1 MMKIIQTHG
10 RFKGLPWYENLQS
23 VSILGAGGIGSWLAL
38 SLSRQGHQILI
49 QDFDTVELHNL
60 GGQLLAVSEI
70 GKFKVSSVKKLIS
83 ILSPENANKFFTSNT
98 RISETNGSI
107 LPITFSCFD
116 NMAARKIAFERW
128 VNVTKMIGND
138 KKPCV
143 FIDGRL
149 LAEEFQVLVV
159 KPTEEDIEK
168 YRDTIFEDNSIPD
181 EDCTAK
187 STTHCSMM
195 IAGTMTALFNNH
207 VTNFYSDFPGRDVPF
222 FTRVSLPM
230 MMFEF
235 KQ

>member
-23 VSILGAGGIGSWLAL
+23 VSILGAGGIGSWLGL

-49 QDFDTVELHNL
+49 QDFDNVELHNL
-60 GGQLLAVSEI
+60 GGQLLAISDI
-70 GKFKVSSVKKLIS
+70 NKPKVNSVKNLIN
-83 ILSPENANKFFTSNT
+83 ILSPENTKDFFTSKV
-98 RISETNGSI
+98 RISGTSGTI

-116 NMAARKIAFERW
+116 NMEARKIAFGRW
-128 VNVTKMIGND
+128 VNVTRMQGNEN
-138 KKPCV
+138 KPCI

-168 YRDTIFEDNSIPD
+168 YRATIFEDNSIPD

-195 IAGTMTALFNNH
+195 IASMMTSLFNNYI
-207 VTNFYSDFPGRDVPF
+207 TNYYSEFSIRDVPF

-235 KQ
+235 K